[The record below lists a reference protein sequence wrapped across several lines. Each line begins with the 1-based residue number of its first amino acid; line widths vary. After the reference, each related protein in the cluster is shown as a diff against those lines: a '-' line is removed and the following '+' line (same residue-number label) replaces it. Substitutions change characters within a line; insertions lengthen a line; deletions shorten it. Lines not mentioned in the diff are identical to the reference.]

1 LGERTVIKGDQIMDN
16 NNNKTEQK
24 IKNFVNNFSRRNCLK
39 WGVIGVL
46 VALPFGVHLFKKKSK
61 SLPTVNEYEI
71 VIKKPV
77 GTETDFFLPSKNT
90 EDRKLLGMETST
102 LGDVEISEI
111 VFSQDFENSFTI
123 RIIMKFVSQV
133 PNPNRNYKFQL
144 IAYNK
149 DGNGVAYIDGTTKDL
164 RTIDLDIKKKNS
176 KSKLVRESKTRPV
189 YSLDID
195 INRKEY
201 LSIEY
206 ILLSCECTGDNN
218 FVKI

>member
-1 LGERTVIKGDQIMDN
+1 MDN